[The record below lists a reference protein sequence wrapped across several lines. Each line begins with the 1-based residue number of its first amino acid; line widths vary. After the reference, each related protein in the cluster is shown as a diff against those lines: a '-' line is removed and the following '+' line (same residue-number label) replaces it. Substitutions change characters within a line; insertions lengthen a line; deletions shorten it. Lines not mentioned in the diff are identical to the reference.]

1 MSVEAKRLTTIWSKY
16 LKLVDILDGIMSEHG
31 TLPQSYW
38 NPQDTQEM
46 DVLTSTLKTVGDLQ
60 ANEKRIVENFNKLLE
75 STNAWISA
83 GNSIDR
89 YGSMRGLKK
98 M

>member
-1 MSVEAKRLTTIWSKY
+1 MSAEATRLKKIWSKY
-16 LKLVDILDGIMSEHG
+16 LKLVDILDGIMSERG
-31 TLPQSYW
+31 SLPQSYW
-38 NPQDTQEM
+38 KTQDAEEM
-46 DVLTSTLKTVGDLQ
+46 DVLTATLKTVGDLQ
-60 ANEKRIVENFNKLLE
+60 ANEKRIVENFNKLLD